1 VHRPLT
7 HRNPSN
13 RQRAAS
19 TVAVG
24 VAGRDIV
31 SVADDV
37 NERMATVRVVN
48 DGVLDAEKEVDRVQV
63 PGVAEGVTA
72 DSVADGDSEADRLRV
87 GLGVRVRDN
96 VVLIDPV
103 DVNDD
108 DGVTLWDS
116 DKVGIALLEPLYV
129 IDTDTDGRKDTLPV
143 RRTLRDIPESVPDV
157 VSECVVVR
165 LPLLVP
171 DMLDNQVEERV
182 VVSES
187 VREPRTVGL
196 VVVRC
201 DHVWERMTEAD
212 DERLLQPL
220 RVLDRVLLFVP
231 AIDFVFV
238 RDTVLDTEELRFA
251 LDEGEAVADTFREF
265 DPLPDPN
272 SVCDSLYV

>member
-1 VHRPLT
+1 MHRPLT

-165 LPLLVP
+165 LPLLVH
-171 DMLDNQVEERV
+171 DMLDNQVKERV